1 MNDTQGNIQDS
12 SRSDWMLERALQDR
26 DFPLLQSAI
35 SAGVDPNL
43 RIGEATALTFAVM
56 ETKPRFVRYLLQCG
70 ADPNAKNE
78 DGSTALTWAVRDD
91 LVALLVG
98 HGATVEAES
107 PESGFTSLHRAA
119 ICGNVDRMGVLLS
132 TVSDNRFLDTFDS
145 VGMTPLVCA
154 VEHGHADVVKQLLD
168 AGADPEAVPFD
179 EGGYTALQLA
189 LSAGRVGIARRLVRA
204 GARLDFT
211 RGMGKKPV
219 DIAIAK
225 GILEQL

>member
-1 MNDTQGNIQDS
+1 MSNVQDS
-12 SRSDWMLERALQDR
+12 SNDWMLEQALLDR
-26 DFPLLQSAI
+26 DFLLLQSAI

-43 RIGEATALTFAVM
+43 RIDEATALTFAVM

-70 ADPNAKNE
+70 ADPNAQNA

-98 HGATVEAES
+98 HGATVEAEA

-119 ICGNVDRMGVLLS
+119 ICGSADRMGILLS
-132 TVSDNRFLDTFDS
+132 TVGDNIVLDTFDS

-154 VEHGHADVVKQLLD
+154 VEHGHADIVKQLLD

-189 LSAGRVGIARRLVRA
+189 LSADRVDIARMLVRA

-211 RGMGKKPV
+211 RGMGERPV
-219 DIAIAK
+219 DIAVAK
-225 GILEQL
+225 GIVDQL